1 MIDIDALEDK
11 TLSDILNNTNF
22 DETTPEGQEEIMAD
36 LRNSSD
42 RELMDKFLNWNGII
56 GYTDTIIDALDDIRA
71 ASDQGS
77 VAMDILDK
85 TWDILMALDPP
96 GMNSVYA
103 QVLAQ
108 TGRQEEL
115 LKYLTEYLNGISK
128 TE

>member
-1 MIDIDALEDK
+1 
-11 TLSDILNNTNF
+11 
-22 DETTPEGQEEIMAD
+22 
-36 LRNSSD
+36 
-42 RELMDKFLNWNGII
+42 
-56 GYTDTIIDALDDIRA
+56 
-71 ASDQGS
+71 
-77 VAMDILDK
+77 MDILDK

>member
-96 GMNSVYA
+96 GMNSVYV

>member
-22 DETTPEGQEEIMAD
+22 DETTLEGQEEIMAD

-96 GMNSVYA
+96 GMNSVYV

>member
-71 ASDQGS
+71 AADTGS
-77 VAMDILDK
+77 EAMDILDK
-85 TWDILMALDPP
+85 TWDILMALSPP
-96 GMNSVYA
+96 GLNRDYCMI
-103 QVLAQ
+103 LAQ
-108 TGRQEEL
+108 TGRQTEL
-115 LKYLTEYLNGISK
+115 LKHLTEYLNGISK